1 MTAWPPSIMDIVND
15 EKDVSL
21 RCRKRNSRS
30 AAGMIWGRRTVK
42 AFNARN
48 RFVHMEFFRLT
59 EAKPGI
65 GNVGDFAGLEVNMR
79 PAGGYTPDM
88 FNYAGSLDVYQIWAD
103 MVSKQH
109 SDVDQNQRKYY
120 CVLCLDAG
128 MEKIIAIP
136 MMK

>member
-1 MTAWPPSIMDIVND
+1 
-15 EKDVSL
+15 
-21 RCRKRNSRS
+21 
-30 AAGMIWGRRTVK
+30 
-42 AFNARN
+42 
-48 RFVHMEFFRLT
+48 MEFFRLT

-103 MVSKQH
+103 MVSKQY

-120 CVLCLDAG
+120 CVYAG
-128 MEKIIAIP
+128 RRDGKNYRHSDDEVMWKYGSRNCNERTNSRHSFRCNGKIRCTLQD
-136 MMK
+136 